1 MPHANGPL
9 GTFRRLFLAHDPPH
23 QAWMQP
29 PGAAAKYRKKFH
41 PISDAELAA
50 HLAGRLTIAAPL
62 TARMTWPTRPPWILT
77 RRRRR
82 ARRGARRSARPGIDR
97 ASPSPGACST

>member
-1 MPHANGPL
+1 MEHTHAPVRDHL
-9 GTFRRLFLAHDPPH
+9 SKTFRRLFLAHDPAH

-62 TARMTWPTRPPWILT
+62 TGTETWPTRPPWILT
-77 RRRRR
+77 T
-82 ARRGARRSARPGIDR
+82 AATTRSAP
-97 ASPSPGACST
+97 CSTQHTAGR